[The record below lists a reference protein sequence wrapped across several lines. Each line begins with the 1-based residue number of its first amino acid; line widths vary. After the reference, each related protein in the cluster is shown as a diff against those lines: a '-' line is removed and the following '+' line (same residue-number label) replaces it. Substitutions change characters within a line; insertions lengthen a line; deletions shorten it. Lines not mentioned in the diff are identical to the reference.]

1 MSHEAAAPVPE
12 PSAQQ
17 KLADLRKMQG
27 FALALFA
34 LAVLGLVFSHTLLAR
49 GGVWPWVKAFCEAA
63 AVGALADWFAVVAL
77 FRHPMGVPIP
87 HTALISRNKA
97 RIADSLAAFVRDHFL
112 SRDKLMAWLQQ
123 FNVAEHLADW
133 LRQKVLVRQFV
144 AEAQVW
150 LLGLLRTM
158 DDERI
163 QKALLEML
171 TAQVLR
177 WNAASTLG
185 EVLALVTQG
194 GRHQDVLDAGLH
206 KLAQQLDKPAVRA
219 RVGAEIHD
227 FIQSEYP
234 KIYQMVNIIPSVSV
248 EKLTDALA
256 DRLTESML
264 GKLQAVLQDPAHPW
278 RAEYS
283 TWVQDRMTRLR
294 DDAALQASFNEV
306 KDRLVQDPATRV
318 FVAGLWLEIKQ
329 RWMDDLAREDS
340 TLADYTA
347 RALRAMGERLAS
359 DPGLRES
366 VNEHVTNAAEHATGY
381 LRSGVTAHIAS
392 TIKAWD
398 DRQLVR
404 ELELSVGRDLQ
415 FIRISG
421 TLVGGTVGLVLHAAL
436 QWLP

>member
-1 MSHEAAAPVPE
+1 MSHQAAAPAPE

-17 KLADLRKMQG
+17 QRADLRKMQG
-27 FALALFA
+27 FALALFVLA
-34 LAVLGLVFSHTLLAR
+34 LVGLVFSHTMLAR
-49 GGVWPWVKAFCEAA
+49 GGVWPWGKAFCEAA

-87 HTALISRNKA
+87 HTALISRNKP

-112 SRDKLMAWLQQ
+112 SRDKLMEWLQQ

-144 AEAQVW
+144 AEARGW
-150 LLGLLRTM
+150 TLGLVHTM

-171 TAQVLR
+171 TAQVQR

-227 FIQSEYP
+227 FIESEYP

-248 EKLTDALA
+248 EKMTDALA
-256 DRLTESML
+256 ERLTESML
-264 GKLQAVLQDPAHPW
+264 GKLQAVLHDAAHPW
-278 RAEYS
+278 RTEYS
-283 TWVQDRMTRLR
+283 AWVQDRMTRLR
-294 DDAALQASFNEV
+294 DDAVLQASFNDV
-306 KDRLVQDPATRV
+306 KDRLVQDPTTRV

-329 RWMDDLAREDS
+329 RWMDDLGREDS
-340 TLADYTA
+340 VLGDYTA
-347 RALRAMGERLAS
+347 RALQAMGERLAS
-359 DPGLRES
+359 DPDLRES
-366 VNEHVTNAAEHATGY
+366 VNEHVMKAAEHATDS
-381 LRSGVTAHIAS
+381 LRSGVTAHIAN

-398 DRQLVR
+398 DRQLVK
-404 ELELSVGRDLQ
+404 ELELNVGRDLQ

-421 TLVGGTVGLVLHAAL
+421 TLVGGTVGLVLHAVL
-436 QWLP
+436 QWVP

>member
-1 MSHEAAAPVPE
+1 MSHEAAAPAPE

-17 KLADLRKMQG
+17 KWADLRKMQG
-27 FALALFA
+27 FALALFVLA
-34 LAVLGLVFSHTLLAR
+34 LVGLVFSHTMLAR
-49 GGVWPWVKAFCEAA
+49 GGVWPWGKAFCEAA

-87 HTALISRNKA
+87 HTALISRNKP

-112 SRDKLMAWLQQ
+112 SRDKLMEWLQQ

-144 AEAQVW
+144 AEARGW
-150 LLGLLRTM
+150 TLGLVHTM

-171 TAQVLR
+171 TVQVQR

-227 FIQSEYP
+227 FIESEYP

-248 EKLTDALA
+248 EKMTDALA
-256 DRLTESML
+256 ERLTESML
-264 GKLQAVLQDPAHPW
+264 GKLQAVLHDAAHPW
-278 RAEYS
+278 RTEYS
-283 TWVQDRMTRLR
+283 AWVQDRMTRLR
-294 DDAALQASFNEV
+294 DDAVLQASFNDV
-306 KDRLVQDPATRV
+306 KDRLVQDPTTRV

-329 RWMDDLAREDS
+329 RWMDDLGREDS
-340 TLADYTA
+340 VLGDYTA
-347 RALRAMGERLAS
+347 RALQAMGERLAS
-359 DPGLRES
+359 DPDLRES
-366 VNEHVTNAAEHATGY
+366 VNEHVMKAAEHATGS
-381 LRSGVTAHIAS
+381 LRSGVTAHIAN

-398 DRQLVR
+398 DRQLVK
-404 ELELSVGRDLQ
+404 ELELNVGRDLQ

-421 TLVGGTVGLVLHAAL
+421 TLVGGTVGLVLHAVL
-436 QWLP
+436 QWVP

>member
-1 MSHEAAAPVPE
+1 MSHEAAAPAPE

-17 KLADLRKMQG
+17 KWADLRKMQG
-27 FALALFA
+27 FALALFVLA
-34 LAVLGLVFSHTLLAR
+34 LVGLVFSHTMLAR
-49 GGVWPWVKAFCEAA
+49 GGVWPWGKAFCEAA

-87 HTALISRNKA
+87 HTALISRNKP

-112 SRDKLMAWLQQ
+112 SRDKLMEWLQQ

-144 AEAQVW
+144 AEARGW
-150 LLGLLRTM
+150 TLGLVHTM

-171 TAQVLR
+171 TVQVQR

-227 FIQSEYP
+227 FIESEYP

-248 EKLTDALA
+248 EKMTDALA
-256 DRLTESML
+256 ERLTESML
-264 GKLQAVLQDPAHPW
+264 GKLQAVLHDAAHPW
-278 RAEYS
+278 RTEYS
-283 TWVQDRMTRLR
+283 AWVQDRMTRLR
-294 DDAALQASFNEV
+294 DDAALQASFNDV
-306 KDRLVQDPATRV
+306 KDRLVQDPTTRV

-329 RWMDDLAREDS
+329 RWMDDLGREDS
-340 TLADYTA
+340 VLGDYTA
-347 RALRAMGERLAS
+347 RALQAMGERLAS
-359 DPGLRES
+359 DPDLRES
-366 VNEHVTNAAEHATGY
+366 VNEHVMKAAEHATGS
-381 LRSGVTAHIAS
+381 LRSGVTAHIAN

-398 DRQLVR
+398 DRQLVK
-404 ELELSVGRDLQ
+404 ELELNVGRDLQ

-421 TLVGGTVGLVLHAAL
+421 TLVGGTVGLVLHAVL
-436 QWLP
+436 QWVP

>member
-1 MSHEAAAPVPE
+1 MSHEAAE

-17 KLADLRKMQG
+17 KWADLRKMQG
-27 FALALFA
+27 FALALFVLA
-34 LAVLGLVFSHTLLAR
+34 LVGLVFSHTMLAR
-49 GGVWPWVKAFCEAA
+49 GGVWPWGKAFCEAA

-87 HTALISRNKA
+87 HTALISRNKP

-112 SRDKLMAWLQQ
+112 SRDKLMEWLQQ

-133 LRQKVLVRQFV
+133 LRQKVLVRRFV
-144 AEAQVW
+144 AEARGW
-150 LLGLLRTM
+150 TLGLVHTM

-171 TAQVLR
+171 TAQVQR

-227 FIQSEYP
+227 FIESEYP

-248 EKLTDALA
+248 EKMTDALA
-256 DRLTESML
+256 ERLTESML
-264 GKLQAVLQDPAHPW
+264 GKLQAVLHDAAHPW
-278 RAEYS
+278 RTEYS
-283 TWVQDRMTRLR
+283 AWVQDRMTRLR
-294 DDAALQASFNEV
+294 DDAVLQASFNDV
-306 KDRLVQDPATRV
+306 KDRLVQDPTTRV

-329 RWMDDLAREDS
+329 RWMDDLGREDS
-340 TLADYTA
+340 VLGDYTA
-347 RALRAMGERLAS
+347 CALQAMGERLAS
-359 DPGLRES
+359 DPDLRES
-366 VNEHVTNAAEHATGY
+366 VNEHVMKAAEHATDS
-381 LRSGVTAHIAS
+381 LRSGVTAHIAN

-398 DRQLVR
+398 DRQLVK
-404 ELELSVGRDLQ
+404 ELELNVGRDLQ

-421 TLVGGTVGLVLHAAL
+421 TLVGGTVGLVLHAVL
-436 QWLP
+436 QWVP

>member
-1 MSHEAAAPVPE
+1 MSHEAAAPAPD
-12 PSAQQ
+12 PSAHQ
-17 KLADLRKMQG
+17 KLADLRKMQR
-27 FALALFA
+27 FAFVLFA
-34 LAVLGLVFSHTLLAR
+34 LAVAGLVFSHTMLAR
-49 GGVWPWVKAFCEAA
+49 DGIWPWVKAFCEAA

-87 HTALISRNKA
+87 HTALISRNKS

-112 SRDKLMAWLQQ
+112 SRDKLMEWLQQ

-144 AEAQVW
+144 AEARGW
-150 LLGLLRTM
+150 TLGLVHTM

-171 TAQVLR
+171 TAQVQR

-206 KLAQQLDKPAVRA
+206 KLARQLDKPAVRA

-227 FIQSEYP
+227 FIESEYP

-248 EKLTDALA
+248 EKMTDALA
-256 DRLTESML
+256 ERLTESML
-264 GKLQAVLQDPAHPW
+264 GKLQAVLHDAADPW
-278 RAEYS
+278 RTEYS
-283 TWVQDRMTRLR
+283 AWVQDRMTRLR
-294 DDAALQASFNEV
+294 DDAALQASFNDV
-306 KDRLVQDPATRV
+306 KDRLVQDPTTRV

-329 RWMDDLAREDS
+329 RWMDDLGREDS
-340 TLADYTA
+340 VLGDYTA
-347 RALRAMGERLAS
+347 RALQAMGERLAS
-359 DPGLRES
+359 DPDLRES
-366 VNEHVTNAAEHATGY
+366 VNEHVMKATEHATSS
-381 LRSGVTAHIAS
+381 LRSGVTAHIAN

-398 DRQLVR
+398 DRQLVK
-404 ELELSVGRDLQ
+404 ELELNVGRDLQ

-421 TLVGGTVGLVLHAAL
+421 TLVGGTVGLVLHAVL
-436 QWLP
+436 QWVP